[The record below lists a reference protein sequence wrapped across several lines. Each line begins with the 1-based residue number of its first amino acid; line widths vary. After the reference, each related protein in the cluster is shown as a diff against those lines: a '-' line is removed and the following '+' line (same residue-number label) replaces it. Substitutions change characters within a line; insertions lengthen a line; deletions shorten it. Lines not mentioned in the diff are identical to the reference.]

1 MFAKGYTQN
10 CSEEIY
16 VIKQL
21 SNYGSIPEYKIIPG
35 PRLILTGF
43 IIWFDN
49 PLGFHSKNVE
59 TLVVVLKH
67 SGISWNIKY
76 FFKFFSRTSLY

>member
-35 PRLILTGF
+35 PRLILTVF
-43 IIWFDN
+43 II
-49 PLGFHSKNVE
+49 
-59 TLVVVLKH
+59 
-67 SGISWNIKY
+67 
-76 FFKFFSRTSLY
+76 